1 LDVFKVFNGT
11 EVRKI
16 ELANTPAAGASNY
29 REELFKNLKNLEV
42 IDSQDR
48 EGGDVDSTIYDEEGD
63 ELDDEFEGEELEDD
77 EFEGEEFED
86 DEDFDEDEEESE
98 KKPNKKR
105 N

>member
-16 ELANTPAAGASNY
+16 ELSNTPAAGASNF

-42 IDSQDR
+42 VDSQDR

-63 ELDDEFEGEELEDD
+63 EEDDEGEELEDD

-86 DEDFDEDEEESE
+86 DEDFEEDEEESE